1 MGGGVPPDPPS
12 FLPAR
17 APFWLIFTSVTLRR
31 RTPALR
37 RYPRR
42 ALQNYDF
49 FFKLQKKS
57 AQNVHF
63 WALFF
68 LVAAGGRLLSVFL
81 LVFCGFIMHHTFV
94 NFAVFGGNV
103 KARAIFP
110 GVVVMAMNVGAV
122 FENQVRDQLQ

>member
-49 FFKLQKKS
+49 FFKLQKK
-57 AQNVHF
+57 VHKMCTFGRYFF
-63 WALFF
+63 WWPLVGDFSLYFF
-68 LVAAGGRLLSVFL
+68 
-81 LVFCGFIMHHTFV
+81 
-94 NFAVFGGNV
+94 
-103 KARAIFP
+103 
-110 GVVVMAMNVGAV
+110 
-122 FENQVRDQLQ
+122 